1 MPKHK
6 PYKIYTYKIP
16 TFYVTMKIMVAD
28 KMASM
33 LSDKIFELDENRDS
47 YAKTAAALCLTYKD
61 DIYLCLPTEGKFATE
76 FMFHEI
82 IHAKNFI
89 YSKRGVKLD
98 VDNDEN
104 EAYLVQYIYSK
115 CEDAKKKFDKSQIP
129 PTSERIY
136 GIFQKKLHKPN

>member
-1 MPKHK
+1 MTKQK
-6 PYKIYTYKIP
+6 PYKTYTYKIP
-16 TFYVTMKIMVAD
+16 TFYVTIKIMVAP
-28 KMASM
+28 KMSDM
-33 LSDKIFELDENRDS
+33 LSDKIFELDDNKDN
-47 YAKTAAALCLTYKD
+47 YAKTAAALCLTYKE
-61 DIYLCLPTEGKFATE
+61 DIYLCLPNEGKFATE

-115 CEDAKKKFDKSQIP
+115 CEDAKKKFAKFISSSQILINNG
-129 PTSERIY
+129 SI
-136 GIFQKKLHKPN
+136 

>member
-1 MPKHK
+1 
-6 PYKIYTYKIP
+6 
-16 TFYVTMKIMVAD
+16 MKIMVAP
-28 KMASM
+28 KMSDM
-33 LSDKIFELDENRDS
+33 LSDKIFELDDNRDS

-61 DIYLCLPTEGKFATE
+61 DIYLCLPNEGKFATE

-115 CEDAKKKFDKSQIP
+115 CEEAKKNLPNLKSLQQVKAY
-129 PTSERIY
+129 RVY
-136 GIFQKKLHKPN
+136 FKKTAINLTKLVYAESLLDVLNQFKTWR

>member
-1 MPKHK
+1 
-6 PYKIYTYKIP
+6 
-16 TFYVTMKIMVAD
+16 MVAP
-28 KMASM
+28 KMSDM
-33 LSDKIFELDENRDS
+33 LSDKIFDLDDNKDN
-47 YAKTAAALCLTYKD
+47 YAKTAAALCLIYKD
-61 DIYLCLPTEGKFATE
+61 DIYLCLPTEGKFANE

-115 CEDAKKKFDKSQIP
+115 CEDAKKKFLKFISNPQN
-129 PTSERIY
+129 PTNESI
-136 GIFQKKLHKPN
+136 

>member
-1 MPKHK
+1 MKPKL
-6 PYKIYTYKIP
+6 YKTYTYKIP
-16 TFYVTMKIMVAD
+16 TFYVTIKIMVAD
-28 KMASM
+28 KMVDM
-33 LSDKIFELDENRDS
+33 LTDKIFELDENKDT
-47 YAKTAAALCLTYKD
+47 YEKTAAALCLTYKD
-61 DIYLCLPTEGKFATE
+61 DIYLCLPNEGKFATE

-115 CEDAKKKFDKSQIP
+115 CEDAKKKFAKFINSQKSIDE
-129 PTSERIY
+129 SI
-136 GIFQKKLHKPN
+136 

>member
-1 MPKHK
+1 MKQR
-6 PYKIYTYKIP
+6 PYKTYTYKIP
-16 TFYVTMKIMVAD
+16 TFYVTMKIMVAP
-28 KMASM
+28 KMADM
-33 LSDKIFELDENRDS
+33 LTDKIFELDDNKDN

-61 DIYLCLPTEGKFATE
+61 DIYLCLPNDGKFATE

-115 CEDAKKKFDKSQIP
+115 CEDAKKKFAKFILNSQNTTNHASI
-129 PTSERIY
+129 
-136 GIFQKKLHKPN
+136 

>member
-1 MPKHK
+1 
-6 PYKIYTYKIP
+6 
-16 TFYVTMKIMVAD
+16 MKIMVAP
-28 KMASM
+28 KMADM
-33 LSDKIFELDENRDS
+33 ITDKIFELDDNKDN

-61 DIYLCLPTEGKFATE
+61 DIYLCLPNDGKFATE

-115 CEDAKKKFDKSQIP
+115 CEDAKKKFAKFISSSPKPTDESIP
-129 PTSERIY
+129 S
-136 GIFQKKLHKPN
+136 IF

>member
-1 MPKHK
+1 MKVK
-6 PYKIYTYKIP
+6 LYKTYTYKIP
-16 TFYVTMKIMVAD
+16 TFYVTIKIMVAD
-28 KMASM
+28 KMVHM

-47 YAKTAAALCLTYKD
+47 YEKTAAALCTTYKD
-61 DIYLCLPTEGKFATE
+61 DIYLCLPNHSNFAAE
-76 FMFHEI
+76 FMIHEI

-115 CEDAKKKFDKSQIP
+115 CEDAKKKFAKFNNQRNESI
-129 PTSERIY
+129 
-136 GIFQKKLHKPN
+136 

>member
-1 MPKHK
+1 MKPKL
-6 PYKIYTYKIP
+6 YKTYTYKIP
-16 TFYVTMKIMVAD
+16 TFYVTMKIMVAE
-28 KMASM
+28 KMANM
-33 LSDKIFELDENRDS
+33 LSDKIFELDDNKDN

-61 DIYLCLPTEGKFATE
+61 DIYICLPTEGKYATE

-115 CEDAKKKFDKSQIP
+115 CEDAKKKFAKFISSSLKPSDESIP
-129 PTSERIY
+129 S
-136 GIFQKKLHKPN
+136 IF

>member
-1 MPKHK
+1 MPKQK

-16 TFYVTMKIMVAD
+16 TFYVTMKIMVAP
-28 KMASM
+28 KMSDM
-33 LSDKIFELDENRDS
+33 LSDKIFELDDNRDT

-61 DIYLCLPTEGKFATE
+61 DIYLCLPNEGKFATE

-115 CEDAKKKFDKSQIP
+115 CEDAKKKFAKSQIP
-129 PTSERIY
+129 ITSESI
-136 GIFQKKLHKPN
+136 

>member
-1 MPKHK
+1 MKPKL
-6 PYKIYTYKIP
+6 YKTYTYKIP
-16 TFYVTMKIMVAD
+16 TFYVNIKIMVAPR
-28 KMASM
+28 MADM
-33 LSDKIFELDENRDS
+33 LTDKIFELDDNKDN

-61 DIYLCLPTEGKFATE
+61 DIYLCLPNEGKFATE

-115 CEDAKKKFDKSQIP
+115 CEDAKKKFAKFILNS
-129 PTSERIY
+129 
-136 GIFQKKLHKPN
+136 HKPTNNASL

>member
-1 MPKHK
+1 
-6 PYKIYTYKIP
+6 
-16 TFYVTMKIMVAD
+16 MVAP
-28 KMASM
+28 KMSDM
-33 LSDKIFELDENRDS
+33 LSDKIFELDDNRDN

-61 DIYLCLPTEGKFATE
+61 DIYLCLPNEGKFATE

-104 EAYLVQYIYSK
+104 EAYLVQYLYSK
-115 CEDAKKKFDKSQIP
+115 CEDAKKKFAKSQIP
-129 PTSERIY
+129 TPSESI
-136 GIFQKKLHKPN
+136 

>member
-1 MPKHK
+1 MPKQK
-6 PYKIYTYKIP
+6 TYKTYTYKIP
-16 TFYVTMKIMVAD
+16 TFYVTIKIMVAPRMSD
-28 KMASM
+28 M
-33 LSDKIFELDENRDS
+33 LTDKIFDLDDNRDN

-61 DIYLCLPTEGKFATE
+61 DIYLCLPNEGKFATE

-115 CEDAKKKFDKSQIP
+115 CEDAKKKFAKFIFNSQNP
-129 PTSERIY
+129 PDN
-136 GIFQKKLHKPN
+136 GII